1 MATTTIAAPQLTTET
16 PAIGALAVGAL
27 GVVYGDIGT
36 SPLYTVK
43 TALEWAGGAT
53 PDIALGILSLI
64 VWTLLITTS
73 LKYVALVMR
82 ADNEGEGG
90 ILALMSLLGF
100 RQRERTGVIAIGL
113 LGAALLYGDGA
124 ITPAISVLSALEGLR
139 KPFPPIIPYVLP
151 LTVVILIGLFA
162 LQRQGTARIGR
173 MFGPIMIVWFITI
186 GTLGLIGVLS
196 HPSVL
201 WALDPR
207 YGIHYLLTHEMHGT
221 IVLGAVFL
229 CATGAEALYADMG
242 QFGRPAIRLGWYG
255 FVLPALVLSYSGQ
268 IALVVDGVAT
278 PGDNPFFALSL
289 AHLRLPLVILS
300 TVATVIASQ
309 SIISGV
315 FSMTRQA
322 IQIGLCP
329 RLNVTQTSAEGYGQI
344 YFGGVNW
351 ALMVFTV
358 VLAVSFGS
366 SDNLAAAF
374 GIAVSLTMLLTT
386 VLLFLAMRE
395 VWGWPLLPSAVLAGL
410 LLVVDLSFVVANLT
424 KLLEGGWVPLVAAG
438 AIFFLMSTWRKGRAV
453 LLHKLERDPQ
463 PLTNFLAQMQK
474 TQRVPGTAVYMSRRL
489 DIVPVPM
496 LHNLKHYKVL
506 HERNVIVHVLTE
518 HVPRVASNHRAHVT
532 ALGGEVYTIVLH
544 YGFMEHP
551 NIPKALEA
559 CKELVETMHFDM
571 MQTSFFLAR
580 ESIGAANPSALSSV
594 RRQLFIAMHRNAQ
607 DATAFF
613 RIPPNRMV
621 ELGSRIEI

>member
-1 MATTTIAAPQLTTET
+1 M
-16 PAIGALAVGAL
+16 
-27 GVVYGDIGT
+27 
-36 SPLYTVK
+36 K

-73 LKYVALVMR
+73 VKYVALVMR

-100 RQRERTGVIAIGL
+100 RQRERTVVITIGL

-151 LTVVILIGLFA
+151 LAVVILIGLFA

-173 MFGPIMIVWFITI
+173 MFGPIMIIWFLTI
-186 GTLGLIGVLS
+186 GTLGLVGVLS

-207 YGIHYLLTHEMHGT
+207 YGIHYLLTHEIHGT

-268 IALVVDGVAT
+268 IALVVDGVVT

-289 AHLRLPLVILS
+289 AHLRLPLVMLS
-300 TVATVIASQ
+300 TIATVIASQ

-329 RLNVTQTSAEGYGQI
+329 RLNVTQTSAEGAWTNLFRRRELDADG
-344 YFGGVNW
+344 FHRGVGG
-351 ALMVFTV
+351 
-358 VLAVSFGS
+358 LA
-366 SDNLAAAF
+366 
-374 GIAVSLTMLLTT
+374 
-386 VLLFLAMRE
+386 
-395 VWGWPLLPSAVLAGL
+395 SARQ
-410 LLVVDLSFVVANLT
+410 T
-424 KLLEGGWVPLVAAG
+424 IWRRPLV
-438 AIFFLMSTWRKGRAV
+438 SPC
-453 LLHKLERDPQ
+453 H
-463 PLTNFLAQMQK
+463 
-474 TQRVPGTAVYMSRRL
+474 
-489 DIVPVPM
+489 
-496 LHNLKHYKVL
+496 
-506 HERNVIVHVLTE
+506 
-518 HVPRVASNHRAHVT
+518 
-532 ALGGEVYTIVLH
+532 
-544 YGFMEHP
+544 
-551 NIPKALEA
+551 
-559 CKELVETMHFDM
+559 
-571 MQTSFFLAR
+571 
-580 ESIGAANPSALSSV
+580 
-594 RRQLFIAMHRNAQ
+594 
-607 DATAFF
+607 
-613 RIPPNRMV
+613 
-621 ELGSRIEI
+621 